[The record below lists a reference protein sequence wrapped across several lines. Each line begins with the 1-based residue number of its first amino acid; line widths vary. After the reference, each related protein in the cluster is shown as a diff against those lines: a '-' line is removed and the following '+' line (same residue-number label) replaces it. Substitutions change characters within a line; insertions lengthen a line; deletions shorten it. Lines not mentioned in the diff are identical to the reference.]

1 MAYYRKKQLQKLI
14 DWTPDFPMELVSISE
29 ADKNNGSPKKGDKIA
44 FNPKNPTDMWLVA
57 KQFFDDNYEFVS
69 ETLLPSF
76 TYFLNMTGP
85 WTLDWYR
92 VRGLLR
98 DGVPIDIY
106 FGGRIDIRGDT
117 ESPFGDEYSVSPMRA
132 EDWNAF
138 GAWLNAIETAYQ
150 WPYEQLIKTFE
161 EQTGITI
168 KWAKREGK

>member
-29 ADKNNGSPKKGDKIA
+29 ADKNNGSPKEGDKIA
-44 FNPKNPTDMWLVA
+44 FNPKDPTDIWLVA

-85 WTLDWYR
+85 RTLDWYSA
-92 VRGLLR
+92 RGLVK
-98 DGVPIDIY
+98 DGQPIHLY
-106 FGGRIDIRGDT
+106 AGGRIDIRGDT
-117 ESPFGDEYSVSPMRA
+117 GTPWGVEYGVPPMLM

-138 GAWLNAIETAYQ
+138 GAWLRDLETTEQ
-150 WPYEQLIKTFE
+150 WDYDMLISIFE
-161 EQTGITI
+161 GEVLNGRKIR
-168 KWAKREGK
+168 WAK